1 MITNQKKKN
10 IDPAETATTLVETPH
25 TTQETSHA
33 LHGGIS
39 GLIVSAI
46 LHPLEVIKI
55 GIIINPMHSEVIQKA
70 NFAESFMTVGR
81 YIYKIEG
88 FKGYFRGLAPELVR
102 SSSGTSIY
110 FSILHQLEK
119 IFDQNGSKKDD
130 QLSQFMASA
139 CARMA
144 SAYLT
149 NPLGVVASRCQVPG
163 FNVYK
168 NMFDGIK
175 KIIKYEGVPSF
186 MKGSLASALK
196 EGPFAGTYYVIY
208 KLLKSSFTHI
218 KNDSHYLFLSL
229 ASGMTAGLIATTVSH
244 PFEIIRARLQI
255 ISRFDKNPDQTYN
268 GIFDAFKK
276 IYEHD
281 GVNGYFRGL
290 APRLVRK
297 PLANSLTFTLFELFH
312 MNSSKRW

>member
-1 MITNQKKKN
+1 MMTNQKKKT
-10 IDPAETATTLVETPH
+10 IDPAEAATTLVEAPH
-25 TTQETSHA
+25 TPSESNHA
-33 LHGGIS
+33 LLGAMS
-39 GLIVSAI
+39 GLIVSTI

-55 GIIINPMHSEVIQKA
+55 GIIINPMNSEVIQKA
-70 NFAESFMTVGR
+70 NFAESFITVGK
-81 YIYKIEG
+81 YIYKTEG
-88 FKGYFRGLAPELVR
+88 LKGYFRGLAPELVR
-102 SSSGTSIY
+102 SCSGTSMY

-119 IFDQNGSKKDD
+119 IFHQNGSKKDD
-130 QLSQFMASA
+130 QLSQFTASA

-149 NPLGVVASRCQVPG
+149 NPLGVVASRQQVPG

-168 NMFDGIK
+168 NMFDGIR
-175 KIIKYEGVPSF
+175 KIIKYEGVSSF

-208 KLLKSSFTHI
+208 KLLKNSFTHI
-218 KNDSHYLFLSL
+218 ENDSHYLISSL
-229 ASGMTAGLIATTVSH
+229 FSGMTAGFIATTVSH

-255 ISRFDKNPDQTYN
+255 ISKFDKNPDQKYN
-268 GIFDAFKK
+268 GILDAFKK

-297 PLANSLTFTLFELFH
+297 PLANALTFTLFELFH